1 MKGRTFQ
8 RFAGVVGFDQ
18 LNDEWIADV
27 AEFGFLKAWD
37 YFPVISKKKSP
48 LYELLRERCSQSF
61 LSLHYNNGGSGNL
74 VEGQCTTAEIM
85 ISYSQ
90 VRP

>member
-1 MKGRTFQ
+1 MVT
-8 RFAGVVGFDQ
+8 
-18 LNDEWIADV
+18 
-27 AEFGFLKAWD
+27 EFEFLKARD
-37 YFPVISKKKSP
+37 YFHIIPKKNKP
-48 LYELLRERCSQSF
+48 FIRIVRERCSQSF

-74 VEGQCTTAEIM
+74 VEGQCTTAEIL